1 MQNIKGYNSTFNSWV
16 DKNYII
22 QMSEYFPKA
31 KSFGT
36 NVKLDIKSDVDNLK
50 NVPSNFRNLKSK
62 ADKLGVGKLVLVPV
76 DLSKLMMQ

>member
-36 NVKLDIKSDVDNLK
+36 NVKLELDLSDYATKSDFK
-50 NVPSNFRNLKSK
+50 NATSIDTLSFTK
-62 ADKLGVGKLVLVPV
+62 KLISLI
-76 DLSKLMMQ
+76 